1 MFSQVRYFIFP
12 MFLPVNGI
20 SIFVNNGKKSFLFSQ
35 FLFFQSYIRK
45 TRKNIRNLLTK
56 KEPEHNKGRH
66 STKRITA
73 LALLSVKTR
82 N

>member
-35 FLFFQSYIRK
+35 FLFFSVIHQ
-45 TRKNIRNLLTK
+45 KNTK
-56 KEPEHNKGRH
+56 KHTESSNQER
-66 STKRITA
+66 A
-73 LALLSVKTR
+73 
-82 N
+82 

>member
-35 FLFFQSYIRK
+35 FLFFFSHTSEKHEK
-45 TRKNIRNLLTK
+45 TYGIF
-56 KEPEHNKGRH
+56 
-66 STKRITA
+66 
-73 LALLSVKTR
+73 
-82 N
+82 